1 MRRRIYQSLTGGIVL
16 LCAAMASGPASAQQE
31 RGTAP
36 EAGVPDIQLRG
47 PEPQGS
53 EQSAPGDAQAGQGEP
68 EIQHGCP
75 DQGRP
80 LQLLV

>member
-1 MRRRIYQSLTGGIVL
+1 MRYSVRINQWLAAGILL
-16 LCAAMASGPASAQQE
+16 LCTAVASEPASAQQE
-31 RGTAP
+31 RGTAA

-53 EQSAPGDAQAGQGEP
+53 ERRRPAMRKPDRVNP
-68 EIQHGCP
+68 DTHGCP

-80 LQLLV
+80 